1 MATFC
6 GRDIVSSLVAMLDKL
21 LAALRK
27 QNVAKGMLVIVCV
40 VTLLV
45 ALRKHNVAQGMLV
58 TVCVVTVVTL
68 LAALRKENVA
78 QGMLVTVCVA
88 TLLAD
93 LRKENV
99 AQGMLVTVCVVT
111 LLAARNVGHRVCSY
125 TFSCSE
131 ERERCS
137 GNVGHR
143 MYSLLCV
150 ISQYQE
156 YKAGRGTAAD
166 DFFGRVPP
174 VRYANRPT
182 ATSCLSTRKAVTY
195 HETRATPTQSPT
207 APHSTVL
214 GDDSGVSQRSG
225 SSRKHVQFPDTATAI
240 DDEGSGEAGAGA
252 VVVVME
258 EPWTKGAKTP
268 RLLCPSV
275 DLAPLI
281 NPEPPSILLHS
292 VKQIK

>member
-1 MATFC
+1 
-6 GRDIVSSLVAMLDKL
+6 
-21 LAALRK
+21 
-27 QNVAKGMLVIVCV
+27 
-40 VTLLV
+40 
-45 ALRKHNVAQGMLV
+45 
-58 TVCVVTVVTL
+58 
-68 LAALRKENVA
+68 
-78 QGMLVTVCVA
+78 
-88 TLLAD
+88 
-93 LRKENV
+93 
-99 AQGMLVTVCVVT
+99 
-111 LLAARNVGHRVCSY
+111 
-125 TFSCSE
+125 
-131 ERERCS
+131 
-137 GNVGHR
+137 

-166 DFFGRVPP
+166 DFFGRFKSELSKLRQIPATGVAWLQPQQTVATPAAWGVFQPQVPP